1 MSSLLFFLFIN
12 FNCIFE
18 DVLIGCIRCN
28 QVFGANIGSIAGFR
42 LGLYLCSAVY
52 NRALGPFD
60 FCAAGWTCHRCP
72 FHVVELCATLSAKV
86 FSAPLWFCQCVPLI
100 SETNIHFAALCH
112 ERVLLSK
119 QKEYSALSRI
129 YRLPVLE
136 NLVSDVDAALNPND

>member
-1 MSSLLFFLFIN
+1 MSTSSASAMSSLLFFLFIN

-28 QVFGANIGSIAGFR
+28 RVFGANLGSIAGFR

-72 FHVVELCATLSAKV
+72 FHVVELCVTLSAKV
-86 FSAPLWFCQCVPLI
+86 FPAPLWFCQCVPLI
-100 SETNIHFAALCH
+100 LRRTFIFRPFAMNGSCCQRKKSIPLLVAYIVYLC
-112 ERVLLSK
+112 
-119 QKEYSALSRI
+119 
-129 YRLPVLE
+129 
-136 NLVSDVDAALNPND
+136 